1 MTSLEQRFVRLGQD
15 TKPVAE
21 DEIFEVIRRRLF
33 EDLGSEEQRK
43 QVIDRYA
50 QHYTDLA
57 FNHEVPETAT
67 KQSYRTQMEK
77 SYPFHPELIDVFESD
92 GPPIT
97 TSNAPAVCFECW
109 VPWWRTSGSGGR
121 ICKEIGR

>member
-1 MTSLEQRFVRLGQD
+1 MLTSLEQRFVRLGQD

-33 EDLGSEEQRK
+33 ETGESQRK

-57 FNHEVPETAT
+57 FNRGSETAT
-67 KQSYRTQMEK
+67 KQSYR
-77 SYPFHPELIDVFESD
+77 LR
-92 GPPIT
+92 
-97 TSNAPAVCFECW
+97 
-109 VPWWRTSGSGGR
+109 WRNHIRSIR
-121 ICKEIGR
+121 N